1 MYFSGEHWGM
11 ECEEDAEAGGDEE
24 VRRAQPRLEPTNVM
38 INKEF
43 RT

>member
-1 MYFSGEHWGM
+1 M
-11 ECEEDAEAGGDEE
+11 ECKEDAEAGGDEE
-24 VRRAQPRLEPTNVM
+24 VRRRAQPRLEPTNVM